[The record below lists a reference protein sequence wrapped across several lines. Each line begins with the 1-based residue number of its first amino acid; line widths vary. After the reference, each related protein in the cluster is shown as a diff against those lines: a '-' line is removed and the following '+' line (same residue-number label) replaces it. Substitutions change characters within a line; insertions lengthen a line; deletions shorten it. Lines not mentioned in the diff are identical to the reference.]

1 MKKKEKLQ
9 PKVVAPVERPTTG
22 TSIFNAQPN
31 GGGIGASIPCLPM
44 VAAFAF
50 DDAE

>member
-1 MKKKEKLQ
+1 MNKKEKLQ

-22 TSIFNAQPN
+22 SIFNNQPN
-31 GGGIGASIPCLPM
+31 GGVDASLPLAF
-44 VAAFAF
+44 VPAVLFAA